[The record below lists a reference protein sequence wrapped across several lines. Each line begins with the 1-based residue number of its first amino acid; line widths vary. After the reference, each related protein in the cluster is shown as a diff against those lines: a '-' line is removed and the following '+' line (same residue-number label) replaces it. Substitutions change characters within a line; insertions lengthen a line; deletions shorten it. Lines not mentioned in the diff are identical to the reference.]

1 MKSIPTG
8 YEPLRRF
15 EIALAASLAINAAAW
30 LLISRAVQYKVA
42 APPIPLEFERVII
55 DKKGRTVPQI
65 VKPLPPPKPKPK
77 PPEPKPLAKPVEQ
90 PKPASKP
97 PETAH
102 NRILTAPKPKGLPK
116 PNDFD
121 VQKGGNAKLGAPTD
135 TQGPGSADHNPSTPT
150 PALPPTETASAPP
163 APTPQPKP
171 VEPKPAPPQPKPVP
185 EPDPPPKP
193 KGETKDAVAT
203 HQVNVEIPEDLKSQ
217 SFKSFVRVRV
227 TISAD
232 GSFTVFLRSS
242 SGNPRVDKLVVD
254 ALNQWRWKPAFKDGE
269 PVDSVQAFRF
279 DFNIQ

>member
-1 MKSIPTG
+1 MKSLSTG
-8 YEPLRRF
+8 QQPLRRF

-116 PNDFD
+116 PTDFD
-121 VQKGGNAKLGAPTD
+121 VQKGGRAKPGVPTE
-135 TQGPGSADHNPSTPT
+135 TQGPGNSDHNPQ
-150 PALPPTETASAPP
+150 PAPPPIVTAPAPPT
-163 APTPQPKP
+163 PTPQPRP
-171 VEPKPAPPQPKPVP
+171 VEPKPAPPQPKPAPLAP
-185 EPDPPPKP
+185 EPAPPPKP

-227 TISAD
+227 TIVAD

-254 ALNQWRWKPAFKDGE
+254 ALNQWKWEPALKDGE

-279 DFNIQ
+279 NFNIQ